1 MHAHG
6 GSADPGKAPL
16 EARRCPPGGLAAIEQ
31 RLIG

>member
-6 GSADPGKAPL
+6 GSADPGKGPIRGAPL
-16 EARRCPPGGLAAIEQ
+16 PSGGLAAIEQ